1 MVSIVLPTYNEAETI
16 LEFLRDV
23 IASAGFLGQACEI
36 LVLDDRSP
44 DGTGKIVEAAFARGG
59 MVRVIERAGR
69 RGLGVSV
76 REGLERSKGSA
87 VVVMDADF
95 NHDPRL
101 IPYMVRLLD
110 VFDLVVGSRFATNGG
125 MQEPIRLW
133 GSAGLNVVA
142 RLTLRTRVQDNLSG
156 FFAIRR
162 EGLLKLPYDRIF
174 WGYGDY
180 FFRLLFFALRVPL
193 RIVEMPVVYG
203 RRRGGASKTALVR
216 TSCRYLYEIARLR
229 YSSWRHPE
237 PQRAPPAFLYEWPP
251 RRGGDREQP

>member
-16 LEFLRDV
+16 REFLRDV
-23 IASAGFLGQACEI
+23 IAAAGFLGQPCEI
-36 LVLDDRSP
+36 LLLDDRSP
-44 DGTGKIVEAAFARGG
+44 DSTGKIVEEEFARCE
-59 MVRVIERAGR
+59 MVRVIERVGP

-76 REGLERSKGSA
+76 REGLERSTGNA

-101 IPYMVRLLD
+101 IPYMVRLLE

-125 MQEPIRLW
+125 MQEPIRQW
-133 GSAGLNVVA
+133 GSAGLNAVA
-142 RLTLRTRVQDNLSG
+142 RLALGTRVQDNLSG

-162 EGLLKLPYDRIF
+162 EGLKTLPYDRIF

-180 FFRLLFFALRVPL
+180 FFRLLYFALSVPL

-203 RRRGGASKTALVR
+203 RRRGGVSKTSLLR

-229 YSSWRHPE
+229 WSSWRHPE
-237 PQRAPPAFLYEWPP
+237 PQRARPAFLYEWPP
-251 RRGGDREQP
+251 KRGGGRENP

>member
-1 MVSIVLPTYNEAETI
+1 MVSIILPTYNEAETI
-16 LEFLRDV
+16 REVLREV
-23 IASAGFLGQACEI
+23 IASADFLGQACEI

-44 DGTGKIVEAAFARGG
+44 DGTGKIVAEEFAGYE
-59 MVRVIERAGR
+59 MVRLIERAGG

-76 REGLERSKGSA
+76 REGLERSKGSV

-101 IPYMVRLLD
+101 IPYLVRLLD
-110 VFDLVVGSRFATNGG
+110 VFDLVVGSRFASNGG
-125 MQEPIRLW
+125 MQEPIRQW
-133 GSAGLNVVA
+133 GSAGLNAVV
-142 RLTLRTRVQDNLSG
+142 RLILRTRIQDNLSG
-156 FFAIRR
+156 LFAIRR
-162 EGLLKLPYDRIF
+162 EGLQKLPYDRIF

-203 RRRGGASKTALVR
+203 RRSGGASKTPLVR
-216 TSCRYLYEIARLR
+216 TGCRYLYEIARLR

-237 PQRAPPAFLYEWPP
+237 SRQTRPAFLYEWPP
-251 RRGGDREQP
+251 RRGGDREKP